1 MTSRNQLE
9 LWGPN
14 QSIGD
19 ITDWDE
25 RSNVDESALECTCIM
40 WSVGGVL
47 DTWQAALVQNSV
59 HCTSTQLT
67 PNRLN
72 EPANVSRFGCW
83 EERDDGLDK
92 LSKQR
97 H

>member
-1 MTSRNQLE
+1 MRDQMLMNQL
-9 LWGPN
+9 
-14 QSIGD
+14 Q
-19 ITDWDE
+19 
-25 RSNVDESALECTCIM
+25 
-40 WSVGGVL
+40 
-47 DTWQAALVQNSV
+47 SV
-59 HCTSTQLT
+59 HVCGVWGLTLGRLHSSKTQFASTQLT

-72 EPANVSRFGCW
+72 EPVNVSRFGCW